1 MLKFILGL
9 LLGYYISSNKEI
21 VEKYCYIC
29 INWIKEKCKAIKE
42 KINKKDNSEIV

>member
-9 LLGYYISSNKEI
+9 LIGYYVSSNKET
-21 VEKYCYIC
+21 VKKYYNIC

-42 KINKKDNSEIV
+42 KNNKKDNSETV